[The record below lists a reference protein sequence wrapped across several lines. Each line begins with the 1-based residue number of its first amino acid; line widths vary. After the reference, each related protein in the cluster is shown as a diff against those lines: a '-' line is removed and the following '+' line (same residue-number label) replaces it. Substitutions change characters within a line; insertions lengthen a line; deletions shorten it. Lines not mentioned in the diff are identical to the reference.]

1 MMTAFNPPVSACRYC
16 QHYKPM
22 GRRGGAC
29 EMLSVSVQAGW
40 KGCQLAVPTFARGYE
55 SYAKCDLVLQN

>member
-1 MMTAFNPPVSACRYC
+1 MTAFNPPVSVCRYC

-29 EMLSVSVQAGW
+29 EMLNVSVQAVW
-40 KGCQLAVPTFARGYE
+40 KGCQLGVPTFTTAYE
-55 SYAKCDLVLQN
+55 SYAKCDLVRQN